1 MVAVAIVSFPASGM
15 PGCWRVISSPKFP
28 ELAAKSL
35 PPDLFPLTFL
45 RSYFMLTARDIMSKE
60 IHTVTPEM
68 SVDDL
73 ARAFVEKKVSTLPVV
88 DADGKLIGIISATDL
103 VEQDKPLHIPTVVA
117 IFDMVIY
124 LESEK
129 NFRDEV
135 EKITA
140 RTVGEICAREVVTC
154 PPEMEVAAIAAL
166 MTEKKVHLLP
176 VVEEGKLV
184 GVVGRH
190 DILRSMNL

>member
-1 MVAVAIVSFPASGM
+1 
-15 PGCWRVISSPKFP
+15 
-28 ELAAKSL
+28 
-35 PPDLFPLTFL
+35 
-45 RSYFMLTARDIMSKE
+45 MLTARDIMSEK
-60 IHTVTPEM
+60 IYTVTPEM

-73 ARAFVEKKVSTLPVV
+73 ARTFMERSVSTLPVV
-88 DADGKLIGIISATDL
+88 DGAGKLVGIVSATDL

-135 EKITA
+135 KKMTA
-140 RTVGEICAREVVTC
+140 RTVGEICGREVVTC
-154 PPEMEVAAIAAL
+154 SPEMEVAEVAAL

-176 VVEEGKLV
+176 VIDNGKLV

-190 DILRSMNL
+190 DIIRSMNL

>member
-1 MVAVAIVSFPASGM
+1 
-15 PGCWRVISSPKFP
+15 
-28 ELAAKSL
+28 
-35 PPDLFPLTFL
+35 
-45 RSYFMLTARDIMSKE
+45 MLTARDIMTKN

-68 SVDDL
+68 SIDDL
-73 ARAFVEKKVSTLPVV
+73 ARAFVEKKVSTLPVI
-88 DADGKLIGIISATDL
+88 DGTGALVGIVSATDL
-103 VEQDKPLHIPTVVA
+103 IEQDKPLHIPTVIA

-135 EKITA
+135 EKMTA
-140 RTVGEICAREVVTC
+140 RTVGEICKRDVITC
-154 PPEMEVAAIAAL
+154 PPEMEVANIAAV
-166 MTEKKVHLLP
+166 MTDKKVHLLP
-176 VVEEGKLV
+176 VVEDGKLV

>member
-1 MVAVAIVSFPASGM
+1 
-15 PGCWRVISSPKFP
+15 
-28 ELAAKSL
+28 
-35 PPDLFPLTFL
+35 
-45 RSYFMLTARDIMSKE
+45 MLTARDIMTKKVY
-60 IHTVTPEM
+60 TVTKGM

-73 ARAFVEKKVSTLPVV
+73 ARTFMEKSVSTLPVV
-88 DADGKLIGIISATDL
+88 DEAGTLVGIVSATDL
-103 VEQDKPLHIPTVVA
+103 IEQDKPLHIPTVIA

-135 EKITA
+135 QKMTA
-140 RTVGEICAREVVTC
+140 RTVGEICEKEVVTC
-154 PPEMEVAAIAAL
+154 SPEMKVAEIAAL

-176 VVEEGKLV
+176 VIDSGKLV

>member
-1 MVAVAIVSFPASGM
+1 
-15 PGCWRVISSPKFP
+15 
-28 ELAAKSL
+28 
-35 PPDLFPLTFL
+35 
-45 RSYFMLTARDIMSKE
+45 MLTARDIMSKK
-60 IHTVTPEM
+60 IHTVSPDM

-73 ARAFVEKKVSTLPVV
+73 ARTFMDKSVSTMPVV
-88 DADGKLIGIISATDL
+88 DASGALVGIVSATDL
-103 VEQDKPLHIPTVVA
+103 IEQDKPLHIPTVIA

-135 EKITA
+135 EKMTA

-154 PPEMEVAAIAAL
+154 SPETTVAEIAAL
-166 MTEKKVHLLP
+166 MTGKKVHLLP
-176 VVEEGKLV
+176 VIEDGKLV

>member
-1 MVAVAIVSFPASGM
+1 
-15 PGCWRVISSPKFP
+15 
-28 ELAAKSL
+28 
-35 PPDLFPLTFL
+35 
-45 RSYFMLTARDIMSKE
+45 MLTARDIMSKK
-60 IHTVTPEM
+60 IYTVTPEM
-68 SVDDL
+68 SIDDL
-73 ARAFVEKKVSTLPVV
+73 ARTFMEKSVSTLPVV
-88 DADGKLIGIISATDL
+88 DGVGQLVGIVSATDL

-135 EKITA
+135 KKMTA
-140 RTVGEICAREVVTC
+140 RTVGEICAREVVIC
-154 PPEMEVAAIAAL
+154 SPEMTVAAIAAL

-176 VVEEGKLV
+176 VIDHGKLV

-190 DILRSMNL
+190 DIIRSMNL

>member
-1 MVAVAIVSFPASGM
+1 
-15 PGCWRVISSPKFP
+15 
-28 ELAAKSL
+28 
-35 PPDLFPLTFL
+35 
-45 RSYFMLTARDIMSKE
+45 MLTARDIMTTN

-68 SVDDL
+68 SIDDL

-88 DADGKLIGIISATDL
+88 DAVGTLVGIVSATDL
-103 VEQDKPLHIPTVVA
+103 IEQDKPLHIPTVIA

-135 EKITA
+135 EKMTA
-140 RTVGEICAREVVTC
+140 RTVGEICKRDVITCSPSTEVS
-154 PPEMEVAAIAAL
+154 AIAAL
-166 MTEKKVHLLP
+166 MTGKKVHLLP
-176 VVEEGKLV
+176 VVEDGKLI

>member
-1 MVAVAIVSFPASGM
+1 
-15 PGCWRVISSPKFP
+15 
-28 ELAAKSL
+28 
-35 PPDLFPLTFL
+35 
-45 RSYFMLTARDIMSKE
+45 MLTARDIMSEK

-73 ARAFVEKKVSTLPVV
+73 ARTFVEKKVSTLPVV
-88 DADGKLIGIISATDL
+88 DAAGQLVGIISATDL

-124 LESEK
+124 LEREK
-129 NFRDEV
+129 KFREEV
-135 EKITA
+135 EKLTA
-140 RTVGEICAREVVTC
+140 RTVGEICVREVVTC
-154 PPEMEVAAIAAL
+154 APGTEVAAIAAL

-176 VVEEGKLV
+176 VVEGGKLL

>member
-1 MVAVAIVSFPASGM
+1 
-15 PGCWRVISSPKFP
+15 
-28 ELAAKSL
+28 
-35 PPDLFPLTFL
+35 
-45 RSYFMLTARDIMSKE
+45 MLIARDIMTTN

-68 SVDDL
+68 SIDDL

-88 DADGKLIGIISATDL
+88 DAAGTLVGIVSATDL
-103 VEQDKPLHIPTVVA
+103 IEQDKPLHIPTVVA

-135 EKITA
+135 EKMTA
-140 RTVGEICAREVVTC
+140 RTVGEICKRDVITCSPDLEV
-154 PPEMEVAAIAAL
+154 PAIAAL

-176 VVEEGKLV
+176 VVEGGKLI

>member
-1 MVAVAIVSFPASGM
+1 
-15 PGCWRVISSPKFP
+15 
-28 ELAAKSL
+28 
-35 PPDLFPLTFL
+35 
-45 RSYFMLTARDIMSKE
+45 MLTARDIMTTN

-88 DADGKLIGIISATDL
+88 DATGTLVGIVSATDL
-103 VEQDKPLHIPTVVA
+103 IEQDKPLHIPTVIA

-135 EKITA
+135 EKMTA
-140 RTVGEICAREVVTC
+140 RTVGEICKRDVITC
-154 PPEMEVAAIAAL
+154 SPSMEVPAIAAV

-176 VVEEGKLV
+176 VVEDGKLI

>member
-1 MVAVAIVSFPASGM
+1 
-15 PGCWRVISSPKFP
+15 
-28 ELAAKSL
+28 
-35 PPDLFPLTFL
+35 
-45 RSYFMLTARDIMSKE
+45 MLTARDVMTKE

-73 ARAFVEKKVSTLPVV
+73 ARAFVDKKVSTLPVV
-88 DADGKLIGIISATDL
+88 DAAGALVGIVSATDL
-103 VEQDKPLHIPTVVA
+103 IEQDKPLHIPTVVA

-129 NFRDEV
+129 HFREEV
-135 EKITA
+135 EKMTA
-140 RTVGEICAREVVTC
+140 RTVGEICKQDVVTC

-166 MTEKKVHLLP
+166 MTGKKVHLLP
-176 VVEEGKLV
+176 VIEDGKLI

>member
-1 MVAVAIVSFPASGM
+1 
-15 PGCWRVISSPKFP
+15 
-28 ELAAKSL
+28 
-35 PPDLFPLTFL
+35 
-45 RSYFMLTARDIMSKE
+45 MLIARDIMTTN

-68 SVDDL
+68 SIDDL

-88 DADGKLIGIISATDL
+88 DAAGTLVGIVSATDL
-103 VEQDKPLHIPTVVA
+103 IEQDKPLHIPTVVA

-140 RTVGEICAREVVTC
+140 RTVGEICKRDVITC
-154 PPEMEVAAIAAL
+154 TPGLEVAAIAAL

-176 VVEEGKLV
+176 VVEGGKLV

>member
-1 MVAVAIVSFPASGM
+1 
-15 PGCWRVISSPKFP
+15 
-28 ELAAKSL
+28 
-35 PPDLFPLTFL
+35 
-45 RSYFMLTARDIMSKE
+45 MLIARDIMTTS

-68 SVDDL
+68 SIDDL

-88 DADGKLIGIISATDL
+88 DAAGTLVGIVSATDL
-103 VEQDKPLHIPTVVA
+103 IEQDKPLHIPTVVA

-140 RTVGEICAREVVTC
+140 RTVGEICKRDVITC
-154 PPEMEVAAIAAL
+154 SPGLEVAAIAAL

-176 VVEEGKLV
+176 VVEGGKLV

>member
-1 MVAVAIVSFPASGM
+1 
-15 PGCWRVISSPKFP
+15 
-28 ELAAKSL
+28 
-35 PPDLFPLTFL
+35 
-45 RSYFMLTARDIMSKE
+45 MLTARDIMTKN
-60 IHTVTPEM
+60 IHTVTPDL

-88 DADGKLIGIISATDL
+88 DASGMLVGIVSATDL
-103 VEQDKPLHIPTVVA
+103 IEQDKPLHIPTVIA

-135 EKITA
+135 EKMTA
-140 RTVGEICAREVVTC
+140 RTVGEICKRDVITC
-154 PPEMEVAAIAAL
+154 SPGMEVAAIAAL
-166 MTEKKVHLLP
+166 MTGKKVHLLP
-176 VVEEGKLV
+176 VIDEGKLV

>member
-1 MVAVAIVSFPASGM
+1 
-15 PGCWRVISSPKFP
+15 
-28 ELAAKSL
+28 
-35 PPDLFPLTFL
+35 
-45 RSYFMLTARDIMSKE
+45 MLTARDIMTTN

-68 SVDDL
+68 SIDDL

-88 DADGKLIGIISATDL
+88 DGAGTLVGIVSATDL
-103 VEQDKPLHIPTVVA
+103 IEQDKPLHIPTVIA

-135 EKITA
+135 EKMTA
-140 RTVGEICAREVVTC
+140 RTVGEICQRDVITC
-154 PPEMEVAAIAAL
+154 SPGMEVADIAAL
-166 MTEKKVHLLP
+166 MTGKKVHLLP
-176 VVEEGKLV
+176 VVEDGKLI

>member
-1 MVAVAIVSFPASGM
+1 
-15 PGCWRVISSPKFP
+15 
-28 ELAAKSL
+28 
-35 PPDLFPLTFL
+35 
-45 RSYFMLTARDIMSKE
+45 MLTARDIMSKK

-73 ARAFVEKKVSTLPVV
+73 ARTFMEKSVSTVPVV
-88 DADGKLIGIISATDL
+88 DGEGQLIGIVSATDL
-103 VEQDKPLHIPTVVA
+103 IEQDKPLHIPTVIA

-135 EKITA
+135 KKMTA

-176 VVEEGKLV
+176 VIDNGKLV

>member
-1 MVAVAIVSFPASGM
+1 
-15 PGCWRVISSPKFP
+15 
-28 ELAAKSL
+28 
-35 PPDLFPLTFL
+35 
-45 RSYFMLTARDIMSKE
+45 MLTARDIMSKN

-68 SVDDL
+68 SVEDL
-73 ARAFVEKKVSTLPVV
+73 ARTFVEKKVSTLPVV
-88 DADGKLIGIISATDL
+88 DAAGILVGIISATDL

-135 EKITA
+135 ERMTA
-140 RTVGEICAREVVTC
+140 RTVGEICKREVVTC
-154 PPEMEVAAIAAL
+154 SPGMEVAAIAAL
-166 MTEKKVHLLP
+166 MTDKKAHLLP
-176 VVEEGKLV
+176 VIEDGKLV

>member
-1 MVAVAIVSFPASGM
+1 
-15 PGCWRVISSPKFP
+15 
-28 ELAAKSL
+28 
-35 PPDLFPLTFL
+35 
-45 RSYFMLTARDIMSKE
+45 MLTARDIMSKN
-60 IHTVTPEM
+60 IHTVTQEM

-88 DADGKLIGIISATDL
+88 DATGQLVGIVSATDL

-124 LESEK
+124 LEREK
-129 NFRDEV
+129 TFRDEV
-135 EKITA
+135 EKMTA
-140 RTVGEICAREVVTC
+140 RTVGEICKREVVTC
-154 PPEMEVAAIAAL
+154 SPEIEVAAIAAL

-176 VVEEGKLV
+176 VIEDGKLI

>member
-1 MVAVAIVSFPASGM
+1 
-15 PGCWRVISSPKFP
+15 
-28 ELAAKSL
+28 
-35 PPDLFPLTFL
+35 
-45 RSYFMLTARDIMSKE
+45 MLTARDIMTTN
-60 IHTVTPEM
+60 IHTVTPDL

-88 DADGKLIGIISATDL
+88 DTSGILVGIVSATDL
-103 VEQDKPLHIPTVVA
+103 IEQDKPLHIPTVIA

-135 EKITA
+135 EKMTA
-140 RTVGEICAREVVTC
+140 RTVGEICKRDVITC
-154 PPEMEVAAIAAL
+154 SPDMEVAAIAAV

-176 VVEEGKLV
+176 VVEDGKLV

>member
-1 MVAVAIVSFPASGM
+1 
-15 PGCWRVISSPKFP
+15 
-28 ELAAKSL
+28 
-35 PPDLFPLTFL
+35 
-45 RSYFMLTARDIMSKE
+45 MLTARDIMTTN

-68 SVDDL
+68 SIDDL

-88 DADGKLIGIISATDL
+88 DAVGTLVGIVSATDL
-103 VEQDKPLHIPTVVA
+103 IEQDKPLHIPTVIA

-135 EKITA
+135 EKMTA
-140 RTVGEICAREVVTC
+140 RTVGEICKRDVITCSPGTEVS
-154 PPEMEVAAIAAL
+154 AIAAL
-166 MTEKKVHLLP
+166 MTGKKVHLLP
-176 VVEEGKLV
+176 VVEDGKLI

>member
-1 MVAVAIVSFPASGM
+1 
-15 PGCWRVISSPKFP
+15 
-28 ELAAKSL
+28 
-35 PPDLFPLTFL
+35 
-45 RSYFMLTARDIMSKE
+45 MLTARDIMTTN

-68 SVDDL
+68 SIDDL
-73 ARAFVEKKVSTLPVV
+73 ARAFVDKKVSTLPVV
-88 DADGKLIGIISATDL
+88 DAAGTLVGIVSATDL
-103 VEQDKPLHIPTVVA
+103 IEQDKPLHIPTVIA

-135 EKITA
+135 EKMTA
-140 RTVGEICAREVVTC
+140 RTVGEICKRDVITCSPGTEVS
-154 PPEMEVAAIAAL
+154 AIAAL
-166 MTEKKVHLLP
+166 MTGKKVHLLP
-176 VVEEGKLV
+176 VVEDGKLI

>member
-1 MVAVAIVSFPASGM
+1 
-15 PGCWRVISSPKFP
+15 
-28 ELAAKSL
+28 
-35 PPDLFPLTFL
+35 
-45 RSYFMLTARDIMSKE
+45 MLTARDIMTTN
-60 IHTVTPEM
+60 IHTVTAEM
-68 SVDDL
+68 SIDDL

-88 DADGKLIGIISATDL
+88 DAAGTLVGVVSATDL
-103 VEQDKPLHIPTVVA
+103 IEQDKPLHIPTVVA

-135 EKITA
+135 EKMTA
-140 RTVGEICAREVVTC
+140 RTVGEIFNRDVITC
-154 PPEMEVAAIAAL
+154 PPGMEVAALAAL

-176 VVEEGKLV
+176 VVEDGKLI

>member
-1 MVAVAIVSFPASGM
+1 
-15 PGCWRVISSPKFP
+15 
-28 ELAAKSL
+28 
-35 PPDLFPLTFL
+35 
-45 RSYFMLTARDIMSKE
+45 MLTARDIMTTN

-68 SVDDL
+68 SIDDL
-73 ARAFVEKKVSTLPVV
+73 ARAFVEKKVSTLPVI
-88 DADGKLIGIISATDL
+88 DAAGILVGIVSATDL
-103 VEQDKPLHIPTVVA
+103 IEQDKPLHIPTVIA

-135 EKITA
+135 EKMTA
-140 RTVGEICAREVVTC
+140 RTVGEICKRDVITC
-154 PPEMEVAAIAAL
+154 SPGTEVAAIAAL
-166 MTEKKVHLLP
+166 MTGKKVHLLP
-176 VVEEGKLV
+176 VVEDGKLI

>member
-1 MVAVAIVSFPASGM
+1 
-15 PGCWRVISSPKFP
+15 
-28 ELAAKSL
+28 
-35 PPDLFPLTFL
+35 
-45 RSYFMLTARDIMSKE
+45 MLIARDIMSKK

-68 SVDDL
+68 SIDNL
-73 ARAFVEKKVSTLPVV
+73 ARTFMEKSVSTLPVV
-88 DADGKLIGIISATDL
+88 DAEGTLVGIVSATDL
-103 VEQDKPLHIPTVVA
+103 IEQDKPLHIPTVVA

-135 EKITA
+135 KKMTA
-140 RTVGEICAREVVTC
+140 RTVGEICEREVVTC
-154 PPEMEVAAIAAL
+154 SPEMEVAAIAAL

-176 VVEEGKLV
+176 VVDNGKLV

-190 DILRSMNL
+190 DILRSMNI

>member
-1 MVAVAIVSFPASGM
+1 
-15 PGCWRVISSPKFP
+15 
-28 ELAAKSL
+28 
-35 PPDLFPLTFL
+35 
-45 RSYFMLTARDIMSKE
+45 MLTARDIMTTS

-88 DADGKLIGIISATDL
+88 DTTGTLVGIVSATDL
-103 VEQDKPLHIPTVVA
+103 IEQDKPLHIPTVIA

-135 EKITA
+135 EKMTA
-140 RTVGEICAREVVTC
+140 RTVGEICKHDVITC
-154 PPEMEVAAIAAL
+154 SPAMEVAAIAAL

-176 VVEEGKLV
+176 VVEGGKLV

>member
-1 MVAVAIVSFPASGM
+1 
-15 PGCWRVISSPKFP
+15 
-28 ELAAKSL
+28 
-35 PPDLFPLTFL
+35 
-45 RSYFMLTARDIMSKE
+45 MLTARDIMTTN
-60 IHTVTPEM
+60 IHTVTSEL
-68 SVDDL
+68 SIDDL

-88 DADGKLIGIISATDL
+88 DAAGMLVGIVSATDL
-103 VEQDKPLHIPTVVA
+103 IEQDKPLHIPTVVA

-135 EKITA
+135 EKMTA
-140 RTVGEICAREVVTC
+140 RTVGEICKREVITC
-154 PPEMEVAAIAAL
+154 SPGMEVAALAAV

-176 VVEEGKLV
+176 VVEGGKLI

>member
-1 MVAVAIVSFPASGM
+1 
-15 PGCWRVISSPKFP
+15 
-28 ELAAKSL
+28 
-35 PPDLFPLTFL
+35 
-45 RSYFMLTARDIMSKE
+45 MLTARDIMSKE
-60 IHTVTPEM
+60 IHTVTQEM

-73 ARAFVEKKVSTLPVV
+73 ARAFVEKRVSTLPVV
-88 DADGKLIGIISATDL
+88 DAAGQLVGIISATDL

-124 LESEK
+124 LEREK
-129 NFRDEV
+129 KFREEV
-135 EKITA
+135 EKLTA
-140 RTVGEICAREVVTC
+140 RSVGEICVREVVTC

-176 VVEEGKLV
+176 VVEAGKLV

>member
-1 MVAVAIVSFPASGM
+1 
-15 PGCWRVISSPKFP
+15 
-28 ELAAKSL
+28 
-35 PPDLFPLTFL
+35 
-45 RSYFMLTARDIMSKE
+45 MLTARDIMTTN
-60 IHTVTPEM
+60 IHTVTAEM
-68 SVDDL
+68 SIDDL

-88 DADGKLIGIISATDL
+88 DAAGTLVGIVSATDL
-103 VEQDKPLHIPTVVA
+103 IEQDKPLHIPTVIA

-135 EKITA
+135 EKMTA
-140 RTVGEICAREVVTC
+140 RTVGEICKRDVITCSPGTEVS
-154 PPEMEVAAIAAL
+154 AIAAL
-166 MTEKKVHLLP
+166 MTGKKVHLLP
-176 VVEEGKLV
+176 VVEDGKLI